1 MSNVITDGTQAVAVA
16 GTRLA
21 LSATSVKV
29 LSIAIRAGSSNTGVI
44 VVGGATVVASY
55 ATRRGYPLA
64 VNESIALNAG
74 HSGDGGALD
83 LADVYIDGTVGTDK
97 VTWMALKR

>member
-1 MSNVITDGTQAVAVA
+1 MSSVITDGTQTIAAA
-16 GTRLA
+16 GTRIA
-21 LSATSVKV
+21 LSATSLKV

-44 VVGGATVVASY
+44 VVGGATVIASY

-64 VNESIALNAG
+64 VNESLALNAG

-83 LADVYIDGTVGTDK
+83 LADVYIDGTVTSDK
-97 VTWMALKR
+97 VTWMVLKK